1 LRLGVLTNLS
11 AGGGG
16 QRAER
21 IREFLRDHPDVPH
34 VGPTDAGGIGDAL
47 AQLADRGVDVL
58 AVSGGDGTLQRCL
71 TELLANG
78 KIFPELPIVAP
89 LRAGSTNMSAVDIGS
104 DRNPA
109 RALDLLRR
117 MTRDNSIASRLVR
130 RPVLRV
136 DLGDGNGAQY
146 GMFCGV
152 GTIQRAIELT
162 QNVFPDGRSQG
173 VFGSGFVT
181 AMLLV
186 KHVLG
191 HRDGV
196 LDPDDVAIEL
206 DGARV
211 AAQRFRLV
219 IATTLD
225 RLFLKMNPFWGRER
239 APIRFTA
246 LEPDGRKPVKNTIKV
261 LRGLEPV
268 NEEGATETGYT
279 SHNVFTSELTLDCG
293 LTIDGEIFEPRP
305 GRKVTITADERLRFA
320 RT

>member
-1 LRLGVLTNLS
+1 MRLGVLTNLS

-34 VGPTDAGGIGDAL
+34 VGPTDATGIGGAL

-58 AVSGGDGTLQRCL
+58 AVSGGDGTLQRTL

-78 KIFPELPIVAP
+78 KIFPEFPIIAP
-89 LRAGSTNMSAVDIGS
+89 LRAGRTNMSALDIGS
-104 DRNPA
+104 DRSPA
-109 RALDLLRR
+109 RALETLRR
-117 MTRDNSIASRLVR
+117 MARDNSIESQLVR

-136 DLGDGNGAQY
+136 DLGEEGAQY

-152 GTIQRAIELT
+152 GTIHRAIELT
-162 QNVFPDGRSQG
+162 HSTFPYGRSQG
-173 VFGSGFVT
+173 VFGSGLVT
-181 AMLLV
+181 GLLLV
-186 KHVLG
+186 KHILG
-191 HRDGV
+191 QRDGV

-206 DGARV
+206 DGMRV

-225 RLFLKMNPFWGRER
+225 RLFLRMNPFWGREH

-246 LEPDGRKPVKNTIKV
+246 LEPDGRHPMKNVIKV
-261 LRGLEPV
+261 LRGLEPT

-279 SHNVFTSELTLDCG
+279 SHNVHSSELTLDCG
-293 LTIDGEIFEPRP
+293 LTIDGENFEPRP

>member
-1 LRLGVLTNLS
+1 LRLGVLSNLS

-21 IREFLRDHPDVPH
+21 IRSFLSDHPDVPH
-34 VGPTDAGGIGDAL
+34 IQPKGANGIGEAL
-47 AQLADRGVDVL
+47 HQLADRGVDVL
-58 AVSGGDGTLQRCL
+58 AVSGGDGTLQRTL

-78 KIFPELPIVAP
+78 QIFPKLPLVAP
-89 LRAGSTNMSAVDIGS
+89 LRAGRTNMSALDIGS

-109 RALDLLRR
+109 HALATLRQAA
-117 MTRDNSIASRLVR
+117 RDNSIELQVVR
-130 RPVLRV
+130 RPVLRA
-136 DLGDGNGAQY
+136 DLGEGDGVQY

-152 GTIQRAIELT
+152 GTIQRAIQLT
-162 QNVFPDGRSQG
+162 HRVFRYGRGQ
-173 VFGSGFVT
+173 VYGSGAVT
-181 AMLLV
+181 AFLLFR
-186 KHVLG
+186 HILG
-191 HRDGV
+191 QRDGI

-206 DGARV
+206 DGTRV
-211 AAQRFRLV
+211 AANRFRLV

-225 RLFLKMNPFWGRER
+225 RLFLRMNPFWGRER

-246 LEPDGRKPVKNTIKV
+246 LEPDGRNAMVNVIKV

-268 NEEGATETGYT
+268 NDAGTTEDGYT
-279 SHNVFTSELTLDCG
+279 SHNVFSSELTLDCG

-305 GRKVTITADERLRFA
+305 GRTVTLTADERVRFV

>member
-1 LRLGVLTNLS
+1 MRLGVLSNLA

-21 IREFLRDHPDVPH
+21 TKEFLRDHPDVPH
-34 VGPTDAGGIGDAL
+34 VEPNDAGGIGEAL
-47 AQLADRGVDVL
+47 QHLAERGVDVL
-58 AVSGGDGTLQRCL
+58 AVSGGDGTLQRAL

-78 KIFPELPIVAP
+78 QIFPRLPLVAP
-89 LRAGSTNMSAVDIGS
+89 LRAGRTNMSALDIGS

-109 RALDLLRR
+109 RALERLRQL
-117 MTRDNSIASRLVR
+117 TRDNSIQSRVVK

-136 DLGDGNGAQY
+136 NLGDEDGAQY

-152 GTIQRAIELT
+152 GTIHRAIELT
-162 QNVFPDGRSQG
+162 HRMFPYGRTQG

-181 AMLLV
+181 GFLLL

-191 HRDGV
+191 QRDGI
-196 LDPDDVAIEL
+196 LDPDEVGIAL
-206 DGARV
+206 DGTRV
-211 AAQRFRLV
+211 SAHRFRLV

-246 LEPDGRKPVKNTIKV
+246 LEPDGRRPMTNVLKV
-261 LRGLEPV
+261 LRGVEPV
-268 NEEGATETGYT
+268 DEAGATECGYT
-279 SHNVFTSELTLDCG
+279 SHNVFTSQLTLDCG
-293 LTIDGEIFEPRP
+293 LTIDGEIFAPRP
-305 GRKVTITADERLRFA
+305 GRTVTLTADERLRFV